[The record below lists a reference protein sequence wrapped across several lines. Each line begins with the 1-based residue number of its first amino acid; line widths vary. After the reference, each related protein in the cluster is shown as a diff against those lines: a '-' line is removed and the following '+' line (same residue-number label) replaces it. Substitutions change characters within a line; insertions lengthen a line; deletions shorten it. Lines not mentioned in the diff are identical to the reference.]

1 MSREKFHVKKGDY
14 VQVTTGNHRGA
25 EGKILQVLP
34 KKQQVLV
41 EGIRLIKKHV
51 RKSTEY
57 PQGAIIQREGPIHIS
72 NVKVVEEAP
81 KKKK

>member
-1 MSREKFHVKKGDY
+1 MSREKFHVKKGDF

-25 EGKILQVLP
+25 EGKILQVNP

-51 RKSTEY
+51 RKSQEY

-72 NVKVVEEAP
+72 NVKVVDEAP